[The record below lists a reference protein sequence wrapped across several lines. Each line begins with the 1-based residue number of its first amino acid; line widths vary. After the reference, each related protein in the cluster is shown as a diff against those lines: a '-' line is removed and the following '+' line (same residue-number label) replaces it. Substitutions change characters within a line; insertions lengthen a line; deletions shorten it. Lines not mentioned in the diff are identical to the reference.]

1 MVALAPEQI
10 NMFERDGF
18 VIVEGFL
25 NRDEVR
31 CAKAGIEPLF
41 QGQFETGIRSDEWNW
56 RAECDTEDLSRQICN
71 GWKSDRT
78 VAVIVTKA
86 EIGKSLLQNDLMFFK
101 PLRDSVSCA

>member
-41 QGQFETGIRSDEWNW
+41 QGQFETGIQSFRHAHREGGASV
-56 RAECDTEDLSRQICN
+56 RMRPSPGKRPASR
-71 GWKSDRT
+71 
-78 VAVIVTKA
+78 
-86 EIGKSLLQNDLMFFK
+86 
-101 PLRDSVSCA
+101 